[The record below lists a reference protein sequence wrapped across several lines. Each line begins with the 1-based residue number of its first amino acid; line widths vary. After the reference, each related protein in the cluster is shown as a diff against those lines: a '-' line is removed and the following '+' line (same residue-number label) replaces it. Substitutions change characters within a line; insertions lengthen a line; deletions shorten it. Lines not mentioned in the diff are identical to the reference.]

1 MIRESI
7 MTAQSSADGLM
18 PFIDPGLD
26 DLTREFCHAARYW
39 FDQSGHLVAVWGV
52 GTNGHFGVSWDRWL
66 KRQDIAPLRAARS
79 CERLAGQLLERV
91 RQRWPLGMAP
101 HSIGL
106 ITDGSGV
113 AVAPEDPWPLAPGWL
128 DRRIARPGSLVALR
142 RFDPA
147 GNWALISQ
155 PSRSVAARR
164 AS

>member
-1 MIRESI
+1 

-91 RQRWPLGMAP
+91 RQRVKTAVVLRPLV
-101 HSIGL
+101 H
-106 ITDGSGV
+106 
-113 AVAPEDPWPLAPGWL
+113 PE
-128 DRRIARPGSLVALR
+128 
-142 RFDPA
+142 
-147 GNWALISQ
+147 
-155 PSRSVAARR
+155 RSVNGFHGCPGVR
-164 AS
+164 